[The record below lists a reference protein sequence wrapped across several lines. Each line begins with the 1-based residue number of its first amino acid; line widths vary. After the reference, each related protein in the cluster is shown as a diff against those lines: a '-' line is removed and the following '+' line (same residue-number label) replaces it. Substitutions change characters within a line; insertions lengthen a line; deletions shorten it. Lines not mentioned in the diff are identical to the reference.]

1 MKRKAEHLEDEIPAC
16 AAEQEQ
22 AAAAAPGKVDKSM
35 GELETSIEQAILKT
49 LRARGLNKTACPS
62 EIPRL
67 VLKLPHWRDHMELTR
82 NVSRRLATR
91 GLVEVLSKMQP
102 IDPTTEVRG
111 PIRLRATARLLDG
124 K

>member
-1 MKRKAEHLEDEIPAC
+1 MKRKAEHLENELPAG
-16 AAEQEQ
+16 AAEQDQ
-22 AAAAAPGKVDKSM
+22 ATAAVADKVDESM
-35 GELETSIEQAILKT
+35 GELEASIEQAILKT
-49 LRARGLNKTACPS
+49 LRARGLSKTACPS

-67 VLKLPHWRDHMELTR
+67 VLKLPNWRDHMELTR

-102 IDPTTEVRG
+102 IDPTAVVRG
-111 PIRLRATARLLDG
+111 PIRLRATAMLLNG